1 MDGRASSRFVRVS
14 PRKARIVA
22 DLVRGK
28 RVDQALAI
36 LGLTPKKAS
45 PILRKTILSAVANAR
60 HIADEGVQRED
71 DQFYVKEIRVDVGPT
86 MKRIRP
92 RAQGRA
98 YRILK
103 RTSHIEVTVAPLG

>member
-1 MDGRASSRFVRVS
+1 MDGRAVSKFVRIS
-14 PRKARIVA
+14 PRKARVVA

-28 RVDQALAI
+28 RVDQAQEI
-36 LGLTPKKAS
+36 LGLTAKKAS
-45 PILRKTILSAVANAR
+45 PILSKTIASATANAR
-60 HIADEGVQRED
+60 VAGEEDVRRED
-71 DQFYVKEIRVDVGPT
+71 SGFYVSEVMIEEGPT

-103 RTSHIEVTVAPLG
+103 RTSHIRVTVSPVE

>member
-1 MDGRASSRFVRVS
+1 MDSRASSRFVRVS
-14 PRKARIVA
+14 SQKARSVA

-36 LGLTPKKAS
+36 LGLTPRKAS
-45 PILRKTILSAVANAR
+45 PILRKIIASAAANAR
-60 HIADEGVQRED
+60 HNAEGAVQPQDEQL
-71 DQFYVKEIRVDVGPT
+71 YIKEIRVDVGPT

-103 RTSHIEVTVAPLG
+103 RTSHIEVTVAPLS